1 FNNHFH
7 VEIAKAAVEV
17 LEAAGFAVIVPDV
30 NLCCGR
36 PLYDYGFLKTARR
49 WLEEV
54 MSHLKPLLL
63 EGVPL
68 VGLEPSCVAVFRDE
82 LKGLFPDDDVAQLL
96 ARQSFLLTEFLE
108 KKAPDWTPGLLAG
121 RKAIVQG
128 HCHQKAVVKMD
139 ADEAL
144 LGRMGLD
151 YEVLESGCCGMAG
164 SFGFEKAHY
173 EVSMACGERK
183 LLPAVR
189 AADPETLVI
198 A

>member
-108 KKAPDWTPGLLAG
+108 KKAPDWTPGLL
-121 RKAIVQG
+121 
-128 HCHQKAVVKMD
+128 
-139 ADEAL
+139 
-144 LGRMGLD
+144 GRMGLD

-189 AADPETLVI
+189 AADP
-198 A
+198 